1 MTQATGVPCDQCVSI
16 ILPTYNEEAV
26 IGEVLEGLLDL
37 PLNTEI
43 IVIDDGSQDGTR
55 EVVAGYKAVRLLTHP
70 YNIGNGAA
78 IKTGIRAAQGD
89 ILLMMDADGQHQPE
103 DVPRLVK
110 GVVEGYYDMVVGA
123 RTPRSDTARHRDFA
137 NAIYNML
144 AGYIA
149 GAKIEDLTSGFRA
162 IRGDV
167 ARGFVNL
174 LPNGFSYPTTLTLAA
189 FRGGYSVKYE
199 PIVALKR
206 IGDSKIRLIRDG
218 VGFLL
223 VILRIG
229 TLFAPLRVFLPVA
242 LSLLALGVGYGSYL
256 LIFQHRF
263 SNMPVLLILT
273 GVMLFV
279 QALISEQIAML
290 RLLEVNTQ
298 RGRNNS

>member
-1 MTQATGVPCDQCVSI
+1 MSQTIDVQPEPRVSI
-16 ILPTYNEEAV
+16 IIPAYNEAGV
-26 IGEVLEGLLDL
+26 IGDVLEELLQL
-37 PLNTEI
+37 PLDTEI
-43 IVIDDGSQDGTR
+43 IVVDDGSQDATC
-55 EVVAGYKAVRLLTHP
+55 EVVAGFEDVRLIAHP

-78 IKTGIRAAQGD
+78 IKSGIRAAQGD
-89 ILLMMDADGQHQPE
+89 VLLMMDADGQHQPA
-103 DVPRLVK
+103 DVPRLVD
-110 GVVEGYYDMVVGA
+110 GVIERHYDMVVGA
-123 RTPRSDTARHRDFA
+123 RTEQSDTARHRDIA

-149 GAKIEDLTSGFRA
+149 NARIDDLTSGFRA

-206 IGDSKIRLIRDG
+206 TGNSKIRLIRDG
-218 VGFLL
+218 LGFLL

-229 TLFAPLRVFLPVA
+229 TLFAPLRVFLPI
-242 LSLLALGVGYGSYL
+242 SLALLGLGAGYGGYL
-256 LIFQHRF
+256 LIFRHRF
-263 SNMPVLLILT
+263 SNMPVLLLLT

-290 RLLEVNTQ
+290 RYSEVRETPPSK
-298 RGRNNS
+298 R